1 MGLLRRLLC
10 RGFDVFEQVLGTVF
24 PPQWNP
30 LLNLVGAGRTN
41 QRLIEDI
48 AIHRR

>member
-1 MGLLRRLLC
+1 MDGRQNTGLKTGR
-10 RGFDVFEQVLGTVF
+10 
-24 PPQWNP
+24 NP